1 MTNSARSVGS
11 LVIGNWLL
19 VVRCFRGTGS
29 PACVRV
35 TRRGFT
41 LIEIL
46 MALSILLLGVVG
58 VYAIF
63 AVGLVNHKRAVD
75 NTTAAVMAGSIF
87 DDIAANYDIYYFD
100 HNRNGRPDLS
110 EDVNANGVDDW
121 FEPDSTGRFRYPI
134 PRRRGYRY
142 EIRYERGIDVPQ
154 ELFVTVRIFWE
165 AQGVER
171 AESFHRT
178 VFIKNLEAIDG

>member
-1 MTNSARSVGS
+1 M
-11 LVIGNWLL
+11 VIGNWSL
-19 VVRCFRGTGS
+19 VTRRLRGTGN
-29 PACVRV
+29 PACVQRA
-35 TRRGFT
+35 RRGFT

-87 DDIAANYDIYYFD
+87 DDIAANYDTYYFD
-100 HNRNGRPDLS
+100 RNRNGRPDLS
-110 EDVNANGVDDW
+110 EDLNANGVDDW
-121 FEPDSTGRFRYPI
+121 FEPDGTGRFRYPI

-154 ELFVTVRIFWE
+154 ELFVTVKIFWE
-165 AQGVER
+165 AQGSER

>member
-1 MTNSARSVGS
+1 LTRDAG
-11 LVIGNWLL
+11 
-19 VVRCFRGTGS
+19 RGT
-29 PACVRV
+29 RD
-35 TRRGFT
+35 GFT

-58 VYAIF
+58 VYAVF

-75 NTTAAVMAGSIF
+75 NTTAGVMAGSVF
-87 DDIAANYDIYYFD
+87 DDIAANYDIYYYD
-100 HNRNGRPDLS
+100 RNGNGRPDLS
-110 EDVNANGVDDW
+110 EDANGNGMDDW

-154 ELFVTVRIFWE
+154 ELFVTVKIFWE
-165 AQGVER
+165 AQGSER
-171 AESFHRT
+171 AETFHRT
-178 VFIKNLEAIDG
+178 VFIKNLEAIDGR